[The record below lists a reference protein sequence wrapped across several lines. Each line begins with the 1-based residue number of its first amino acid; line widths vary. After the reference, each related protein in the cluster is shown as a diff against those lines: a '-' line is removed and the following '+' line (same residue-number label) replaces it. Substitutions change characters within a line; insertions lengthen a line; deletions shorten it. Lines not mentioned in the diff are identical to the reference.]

1 MFFQKLDEAIEQG
14 KSLLIETTLSGR
26 YVRKLFK
33 TWRELNY
40 KITIIFLS
48 AASPEIL
55 IERVAERVKKG
66 GHYVSD
72 EDVRRRF
79 KRGKENF
86 WSIYKNLA
94 DSWSLFYNTNDGFK
108 KVAAGE
114 KDKII
119 TIDEDLFESF
129 LENTK

>member
-1 MFFQKLDEAIEQG
+1 LFFQKLDEAIEQG

-66 GHYVSD
+66 GHNVSD

-79 KRGKENF
+79 KRGEGK
-86 WSIYKNLA
+86 L
-94 DSWSLFYNTNDGFK
+94 
-108 KVAAGE
+108 
-114 KDKII
+114 
-119 TIDEDLFESF
+119 
-129 LENTK
+129 LEYL